1 MEGYWLDVAA
11 RAFLLPT
18 YSHPHL
24 TEPAEEGNRFVLIAY
39 VIGQYESL
47 RRQHVE
53 ELLSFGFSV
62 PGRLADA
69 ASDNVEIVD

>member
-11 RAFLLPT
+11 RAFPLPT
-18 YSHPHL
+18 FSHPHL
-24 TEPAEEGNRFVLIAY
+24 TEPAVEGNRFVLIAY

-53 ELLSFGFSV
+53 ELLSYGFSV
-62 PGRLADA
+62 PGRVASAD
-69 ASDNVEIVD
+69 DVEVVD